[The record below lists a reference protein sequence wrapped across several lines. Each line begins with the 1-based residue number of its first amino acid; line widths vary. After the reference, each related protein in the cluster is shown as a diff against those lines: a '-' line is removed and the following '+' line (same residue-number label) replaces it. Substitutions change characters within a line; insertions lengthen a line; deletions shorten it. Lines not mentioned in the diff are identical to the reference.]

1 MILLTGFY
9 HDPDPLRRDELLECL
24 KRNAANELI
33 DEVRV
38 FVEDATAHETI
49 SSAIDQS
56 KVTVVP
62 FGRRETFRDLFDY
75 ANQHAK
81 PGDTVIVA
89 NADIYFDKTLA
100 RLDNYD
106 LSGKLLCLSRWDV
119 RADGSLEFFEHPF
132 SQDAWIFKTPL
143 PAINCDFYLGKPACD
158 NRLAWEAEHAGL
170 QVINPARSI
179 RACHLH
185 RSQVRRYN
193 ERERLRGEVKGVQA
207 IALETPYPS
216 ERGTPPKLDCAVVA
230 FSDRMGYT
238 IAEFA
243 VGVSSHNNE
252 EFPIQNVPAQLS
264 GLQFTQ
270 EVANVNSAFEIE
282 FLSAGKLYVLVGNDW
297 SGHEVAV
304 DWLRRVG
311 FREPIPFVKTTG
323 DFGFE
328 VWSLTGEKGDCHII
342 PGQVILA
349 AQELVKRN
357 PDEFKVR
364 AERRRSRDETIYALT
379 SLPPRPRDPA
389 ATAECIN
396 SWRAV
401 GLKVVAFN
409 HPSEIETLS
418 QMFDVE
424 FVPVEKTAYDTFGGH
439 YVYVNT
445 LLDWAAEQNVLAL
458 LINADIHL
466 QLESWELQRIR
477 RLCDGGLGYFI
488 RFNHDGDVRR
498 ANREVHG
505 IDAFLLHG
513 RDASLFPKSFLSLG
527 QPWWDY
533 WVPLIFANNNRLM
546 RAIDFPVA
554 FHRNHPQNWS
564 WENWD
569 RCGVEFGRAVGLNGN
584 GGFKP
589 CGSTAWGSRCRIQEY
604 TTTLARQPFTIKQWA
619 KEKFSDSGSKLFLEF
634 GAHNSDNDWLAQI
647 PGAMVHVLEPDLRN
661 QPPPRPNVVVHQKAI
676 GDHDGHAS
684 IVLSQRKWGETW
696 THSSSIK
703 QPFNHLLRYPVT
715 FGEAVPVVVQT
726 LDSFCEEQRLDG
738 VIDFIWSDIEGAEGD
753 MILGGRQT
761 LKRTRYL
768 FTEFS
773 DDELYKDQVTLR
785 EILEMLPQFK
795 VIEMWQDYV
804 LLENQELR

>member
-9 HDPDPLRRDELLECL
+9 HDPDPRRRRELLECI
-24 KRNAANELI
+24 KRNAANEWI

-38 FVEDATAHETI
+38 FIEDATPPETI
-49 SSAIDQS
+49 SADQG
-56 KVTVVP
+56 KVRLIP
-62 FGRRETFRDLFDY
+62 LGRRVTYRFLFDY
-75 ANQHAK
+75 ANENLNGQ
-81 PGDTVIVA
+81 TVLVA
-89 NADIYFDKTLA
+89 NADIFFDETLA
-100 RLDNYD
+100 CLHSYD

-119 RADGSLEFFEHPF
+119 RPNGSLEFFEHSF
-132 SQDAWIFKTPL
+132 SQDAWIFKSPL

-170 QVINPARSI
+170 RVINPARSI

-185 RSQVRRYN
+185 VTEVRRYS
-193 ERERLRGEVKGVQA
+193 ERERLPGPVKGVPA

-216 ERGTPPKLDCAVVA
+216 ERGTPPALDCAVVA

-238 IAEFA
+238 IAEFTA
-243 VGVSSHNNE
+243 GVSSHNNE
-252 EFPIQNVPAQLS
+252 ERPIRNVPEQLR

-270 EVANVNSAFEIE
+270 EVANVNSAFEVE

-311 FREPIPFVKTTG
+311 FREPIPFVTTTG

-328 VWSLTGEKGDCHII
+328 VWSLVGEQGERHMI
-342 PGQVILA
+342 PVQVILA
-349 AQELVKRN
+349 ASELVKRD

-364 AERRRSRDETIYALT
+364 AQRRVNGESIYALT

-396 SWRAV
+396 SWRAA

-418 QMFDVE
+418 QTFDVE
-424 FVPVEKTAYDTFGGH
+424 FVPVEKTAHETFGGH
-439 YVYVNT
+439 YIYVNT
-445 LLDWAAEQNVLAL
+445 LLNWAAEQNILAL
-458 LINADIHL
+458 LINADIRL
-466 QLESWELQRIR
+466 QLEQWELQRIR
-477 RLCDGGLGYFI
+477 RLCDGGLGYFV

-498 ANREVHG
+498 AHREVHG

-513 RDASLFPKSFLSLG
+513 RDASLFPESFLSLG

-533 WVPLIFANNNRLM
+533 WVPLVFANNNRPLH
-546 RAIDFPVA
+546 AIDFPVT

-564 WENWD
+564 WENWG
-569 RCGVEFGRAVGLNGN
+569 RCGVEFGRAAGFNGN
-584 GGFKP
+584 GFEPSGT
-589 CGSTAWGSRCRIQEY
+589 TAWGTRCRIQQHS
-604 TTTLARQPFTIKQWA
+604 TTLSQQPMNIRQWA
-619 KEKFSDSGSKLFLEF
+619 EEKFSGPGSKLFLEL
-634 GAHNSDNDWLAQI
+634 GAHNGADTDWLAQI
-647 PGAMVHVLEPDLRN
+647 PGAIVHVLEPDLRN
-661 QPPPRPNVVVHQKAI
+661 QPQARANVIVHQKAI
-676 GDHDGHAS
+676 GARDGHAS
-684 IVLSQRKWGETW
+684 MVLSERGWGESW

-715 FGEAVPVVVQT
+715 FGGSVEVAVQT
-726 LDSFCEEQRLDG
+726 LDSFCEERSLG
-738 VIDFIWSDIEGAEGD
+738 VIDFIWADIEGAEGD
-753 MILGGRQT
+753 MIRGGRES

-768 FTEFS
+768 FTEYS
-773 DDELYKDQVTLR
+773 DDELYMDQVTLA

-795 VIEMWQDYV
+795 VIEVWQDYV
-804 LLENQELR
+804 LLENQELQA